1 MKKLILTLPLLLL
14 IGMANAQFQV
24 NPQVGIN
31 FQRMTDPG
39 IPGLE
44 YKGAVGW
51 QLGADMRFGDR
62 MYFQPGAFYGRNATV
77 IKQTYNDTISFQNDL
92 VRTNLKLRTMVGY
105 RIVDT
110 YQLDVRLAMG
120 PSYDVLLSIDDRN
133 ADASFNEGH
142 FRDGSFNWEASIGF
156 DMGYFTLEPSA
167 SFGLSQVFKDKYTVQ
182 DLSTRF
188 ITYGL
193 TIGINLG
200 NDDR

>member
-1 MKKLILTLPLLLL
+1 MKKIILTLPLLLL

-39 IPGLE
+39 IRGLE

-110 YQLDVRLAMG
+110 YQ
-120 PSYDVLLSIDDRN
+120 
-133 ADASFNEGH
+133 
-142 FRDGSFNWEASIGF
+142 
-156 DMGYFTLEPSA
+156 
-167 SFGLSQVFKDKYTVQ
+167 
-182 DLSTRF
+182 
-188 ITYGL
+188 
-193 TIGINLG
+193 
-200 NDDR
+200 